1 MKECLEM
8 REEGGRQGC
17 IQLLSSDLKR
27 CDRSG
32 NFGKFGKKKKKKFE
46 SSMNNYRM
54 SVLEHSRYHLT
65 KKPHLEGEKIH
76 DQRG

>member
-1 MKECLEM
+1 M
-8 REEGGRQGC
+8 REEGGRQGW

-27 CDRSG
+27 GDGSG
-32 NFGKFGKKKKKKFE
+32 NFGRFGKKKKKFE